1 MPRSQQ
7 FKRSTSHSN
16 RRSPQLSGLL
26 ARIGLMLVLSFGAIA
41 SRAQQVPG
49 TNQWEILE
57 NCQLVTN
64 AVVDGDSFH
73 ILHDGREYIFRLYFV
88 DAPEK
93 ESSLKERIQD
103 QAAYFGIAE
112 DDVTRAGGL
121 AARFTRQKLTETNFT
136 VTTRWQNAMGRSSLA
151 RFYCVLTVN
160 DENLAELLVAN
171 GIARI
176 YGLRANVPGGLR
188 STTFINKLKNLELTA
203 REKKLGVW
211 DESQFP
217 RMETGEAPASTTNA
231 VGETTSP
238 IEASTALVDVNTAT
252 HEELMALPGIGK
264 VMAERIVT
272 NRPFATV
279 DDLRRVPGI
288 GAKTLDKLRPLVH
301 VAPAEADVPA
311 AD

>member
-1 MPRSQQ
+1 MQNTRQRSSTIKQ
-7 FKRSTSHSN
+7 FDRHS
-16 RRSPQLSGLL
+16 PCIPGLL
-26 ARIGLMLVLSFGAIA
+26 ERLWLVALLSLGAIA
-41 SRAQQVPG
+41 THAQQSTG
-49 TNQWEILE
+49 TNQWEVLE

-73 ILHDGREYIFRLYFV
+73 VLHEGREYVFRLYFV

-288 GAKTLDKLRPLVH
+288 GAKTLDKLRPLVE
-301 VAPAEADVPA
+301 VAQPDTQSPA

>member
-136 VTTRWQNAMGRSSLA
+136 VTTRWQSAMGRSSLA